1 MSDKPITPPPL
12 GEGLCPSPS
21 YVEKDD
27 PVLLGAADPLFFA
40 NYFFPKAAKQKGPPF
55 HREIW
60 EALVEPNNRYV
71 AVKVFRGGAKTTI
84 LRMFTAMRVAYGL
97 SRTILFVSASQNHA
111 VKSIEWLK
119 KAVEYNHLFA
129 RTFGLSPGAKWTG
142 EDIEIKHGAEG
153 HTIRVIAAG
162 ITGQT
167 RGVNID
173 DHRPDLIVV
182 DDPCDEEN
190 TATPE
195 YRLKIS
201 NLFFGALAKSLV
213 PSTENPHAK
222 MVLLQTPLHREDL
235 VENCM
240 KDPQWTSL
248 SFGCFDDNGD
258 SRWPNRFTKH
268 ELIKDKEAHVARN
281 QLSLWMRE
289 MECRVTAPELSVFR
303 EEWLQYWDMLP
314 DGLAVYLAID
324 PAPPLSEE
332 ARRKGR
338 DTDPQ
343 VIAVIGLHKGDA
355 YLLEYSMAKDQEV
368 EDTAAEFF
376 RLAGKYQPRQCG
388 VESIA
393 YQRTLASFL
402 RNKMRQVG
410 RHYYIHEIA
419 DKRKKRDRI
428 IQAFAGRA
436 SNGHLYVHHSHV
448 DFIQQFCDYPDVS
461 HDDVLDAVAMALEL
475 AGPIGDGDILEAE
488 YERIS
493 AEERYIEDLPDWR
506 SAP

>member
-1 MSDKPITPPPL
+1 MSTSSEHDFEELSPIEAV
-12 GEGLCPSPS
+12 G
-21 YVEKDD
+21 
-27 PVLLGAADPLFFA
+27 LGAADPMFFA
-40 NYFFPKAAKQKGPPF
+40 NYFFPKAAKQKGPKF

-60 EALVEPNNRYV
+60 ESLVDPNNRYV
-71 AVKVFRGGAKTTI
+71 AVEVFRGGAKTTI
-84 LRMFTAMRVAYGL
+84 LRIFTAMRIAYGL

-111 VKSIEWLK
+111 IKSVEWLK
-119 KAVEYNHLFA
+119 KAIEYHPLFA
-129 RTFGLSPGAKWTG
+129 QTFGLKPGAKWTA
-142 EDIEIKHGAEG
+142 EDIEIQHGAEG
-153 HTIRVIAAG
+153 HTVRVIAAG

-195 YRLKIS
+195 YRLKIN
-201 NLFFGALAKSLV
+201 NLFFGALGKSLV

-240 KDPQWTSL
+240 KDPQWHSMRY
-248 SFGCFDDNGD
+248 GCFDSDGL
-258 SRWPNRFTKH
+258 SRWPNRFPKN
-268 ELIKDKEAHVARN
+268 ELQEEKEAHIARN

-289 MECRVTAPELSVFR
+289 MECRITAPELSIFR
-303 EEWLQYWDMLP
+303 AEWLKFWDQPLP
-314 DGLAVYLAID
+314 DGMSVYLAID

-332 ARRKGR
+332 SRRKGR

-343 VIAVIGLHKGDA
+343 VIAVIGLHRGNT
-355 YLLEYSMAKDQEV
+355 YLLEYSMARDQEPEQV
-368 EDTAAEFF
+368 AAEFF
-376 RLAGKYQPRQCG
+376 RLAGKWEPRMCG

-393 YQRTLASFL
+393 YQRTLAYFL
-402 RNKMRQVG
+402 RDKMRQVG
-410 RHYYIHEIA
+410 KHYYVHEIT
-419 DKRKKRDRI
+419 DRRKKRDRI
-428 IQAFAGRA
+428 IQALAGRS
-436 SNGHLYVHHSHV
+436 SNGHLYVHKSHV
-448 DFIQQFCDYPDVS
+448 DFIEQFTDYPDVS

-475 AGPIGDGDILEAE
+475 AGPMADALSLEGEFERLEAE
-488 YERIS
+488 ERDIPS
-493 AEERYIEDLPDWR
+493 LDDWR